1 MIHRASEA
9 EVIFEIEGAVGKK
22 VGVINNCEY
31 VRLSIDPGK
40 IIPSH
45 SLDVPVTFYVIGGCA
60 EVTLVGDI
68 TEVAAGDMLEIKPD
82 IEREW
87 NNTGSEKLELLVVK
101 HL

>member
-22 VGVINNCEY
+22 AGVINNCEY

-45 SLDVPVTFYVIGGCA
+45 SLDVPVTFYVIAGSA
-60 EVTLVGDI
+60 EVTLTGEMREI
-68 TEVAAGDMLEIKPD
+68 AAGDMLEIKPNL
-82 IEREW
+82 EREW
-87 NNTGSEKLELLVVK
+87 NNTGIEKLELLVVK